1 MVTLQ
6 VYRKLETYLN
16 DGLLEVDSRLERHEG
31 EREGE
36 IWFFG
41 RTSCNRSEDGLLQD
55 LIKS

>member
-36 IWFFG
+36 IWFLGG
-41 RTSCNRSEDGLLQD
+41 RAATGVRTVCCKTL
-55 LIKS
+55 